1 MATRTQLA
9 LHVALAALLAA
20 GGAGAKVYLEFR
32 PRVSLMA
39 GYDDN
44 VTLGFVPGSGALG
57 ADSFGQVAPG
67 LKLDLF
73 GEDGLHMDLDCQAG
87 IARLV
92 HPQQFGLS
100 SNGVAGNESCALG
113 TRVHLSQRDRL
124 QFRTSATYAQD
135 PFSIAGLG
143 LLLRPGQTQIFVGKF
158 AGEVDHALSGHSE
171 IDYGLDTQALAFGV
185 GDPGN
190 GYIIAPSAKYVFQTS
205 PRGKWDVG
213 VREQLF
219 FGIGAGPNPLAPKGA
234 PGGLLDEAHSALLGY
249 TYALTPYADLFAR
262 GGALLLTGG
271 AQDVGQPVLRFGIES
286 YTPTTA
292 LSLTLAH
299 DLVIGPSTAG
309 PLVGDIAEFGV
320 VQQWQQLGAHVR
332 FGMYRNAS
340 AFQQTQL
347 GSLGYG
353 AEAGLDWNF
362 TKNLSMGIAAVRD
375 AQLGNQQAAA
385 QVDRDVVQM
394 RLTWQKAR
402 FE

>member
-1 MATRTQLA
+1 MATRTPIASL
-9 LHVALAALLAA
+9 VALAALLAA
-20 GGAGAKVYLEFR
+20 GGADAKVYLEFR
-32 PRVSLMA
+32 PRLSLMGA
-39 GYDDN
+39 YDDN
-44 VTLGFVPGSGALG
+44 VRLNGSGADG
-57 ADSFGQVAPG
+57 FGQAAPG

-73 GEDGLHMDLDCQAG
+73 GEHDLHVDLDCQAG
-87 IARLV
+87 LAQLA

-100 SNGVAGNESCALG
+100 SGTFAANESCALG
-113 TRVHLSQRDRL
+113 TKVHLSPRDRL
-124 QFRTSATYAQD
+124 LLKSGATYAQD

-158 AGEVDHALSGHSE
+158 SGQVNHALSGRSE
-171 IDYGLDTQALAFGV
+171 IDYGLDAQLLAFGV

-190 GYIIAPSAKYVFQTS
+190 GYIIAPSVKYAWRTS
-205 PRGKWDVG
+205 PRGKWDAG

-219 FGIGAGPNPLAPKGA
+219 FGIGAAPNPRAPRGA
-234 PGGLLDEAHSALLGY
+234 VGGLLDQAHSALLGY
-249 TYALTPYADLFAR
+249 TYDLTPYANLFAR

-271 AQDVGQPVLRFGIES
+271 AQSVAQPVARFGIES

-309 PLVGDIAEFGV
+309 PLVGDIAEVGV
-320 VQQWQQLGAHVR
+320 VQQWQRLGAHLR

-353 AEAGLDWNF
+353 AEAGLDWSF
-362 TKNLSMGIAAVRD
+362 TKNLRLGVAAVRD
-375 AQLGNQQAAA
+375 ARLNDMQAAA

-394 RLTWQKAR
+394 RLTWEKAR

>member
-1 MATRTQLA
+1 MATRTPIASL
-9 LHVALAALLAA
+9 VALAALLAA
-20 GGAGAKVYLEFR
+20 GGADAKVYLEFR
-32 PRVSLMA
+32 PRLSLMTA
-39 GYDDN
+39 YDDN
-44 VTLGFVPGSGALG
+44 VRLNGSGADG
-57 ADSFGQVAPG
+57 FGQAAPG

-73 GEDGLHMDLDCQAG
+73 GDHDLHIDLDCQAG
-87 IARLV
+87 LAQLA
-92 HPQQFGLS
+92 HPQQFGLAS
-100 SNGVAGNESCALG
+100 GTFAANESCALG
-113 TRVHLSQRDRL
+113 TKVHLSSRDRL
-124 QFRTSATYAQD
+124 LLKSSATYAQD

-158 AGEVDHALSGHSE
+158 SGQVNHALSGRSE
-171 IDYGLDTQALAFGV
+171 IDYGLDAQVLDFGV
-185 GDPGN
+185 GDYGN
-190 GYIIAPSAKYVFQTS
+190 GYVIAPSVKYAWRIS
-205 PRGKWDVG
+205 PRGKWDAG

-219 FGIGAGPNPLAPKGA
+219 FGIGTAPNPRAPRGA
-234 PGGLLDEAHSALLGY
+234 VGGLLDQAHSALLGY
-249 TYALTPYADLFAR
+249 TYDLTPYANLFAR

-271 AQDVGQPVLRFGIES
+271 AQSVAQPVARFGIES

-309 PLVGDIAEFGV
+309 PLVGDIAEVGV
-320 VQQWQQLGAHVR
+320 VQQWQQLGAHLR

-353 AEAGLDWNF
+353 AEAGLDWSF
-362 TKNLSMGIAAVRD
+362 TKNLRLGVAAVRD
-375 AQLGNQQAAA
+375 ARLNDVQAAA

-394 RLTWQKAR
+394 RLTWEKAR

>member
-9 LHVALAALLAA
+9 LHVALAAVLAA
-20 GGAGAKVYLEFR
+20 GGAGAKVYVELR
-32 PRVSLMA
+32 PRVSMMG

-44 VTLGFVPGSGALG
+44 VTLGYLPGTGQVG
-57 ADSFGQVAPG
+57 TDSFGQVVPG

-73 GEDGLHMDLDCQAG
+73 GEHDLHLDLDCQAG
-87 IARLV
+87 IARLA
-92 HPQQFGLS
+92 HPQQFGPS
-100 SNGVAGNESCALG
+100 SSAFAGNETCAVG
-113 TRVHLSQRDRL
+113 TKVHLSARDRL
-124 QFRTSATYAQD
+124 LIRSSATYAQD

-158 AGEVDHALSGHSE
+158 AGEMRHALSTRTE
-171 IDYGLDTQALAFGV
+171 LDYGLDTQMLTFGA

-190 GYIIAPSAKYVFQTS
+190 GYVIAPSVKYAWRTS
-205 PRGKWDVG
+205 PRGKWDAG

-219 FGIGAGPNPLAPKGA
+219 FGFGADPNPRALKGA

-249 TYALTPYADLFAR
+249 TYDLTPYANLFAR

-271 AQDVGQPVLRFGIES
+271 ARNVAQPVARFGIES

-292 LSLTLAH
+292 ISLTLAH
-299 DLVIGPSTAG
+299 DLVIGPSSAG
-309 PLVGDIAEFGV
+309 PLVGDIAEVGL
-320 VQQWQQLGAHVR
+320 VQQWERLGAHLR

-362 TKNLSMGIAAVRD
+362 TRDLRLGIAATRD
-375 AQLGNQQAAA
+375 ARLNDVQTAA

-394 RLTWQKAR
+394 RLTWEKAR